1 MQNNR
6 LGIHSD
12 KIGAGGMYY
21 PKYPKI
27 PGKLFGRSAQLKYF
41 GYLKKISDCVSLVR
55 GCYFNS
61 ITSVVSFGDQGQ
73 EVVDFW
79 VNLVFF
85 EANINLI
92 KDILI
97 F

>member
-1 MQNNR
+1 
-6 LGIHSD
+6 
-12 KIGAGGMYY
+12 MYY

-27 PGKLFGRSAQLKYF
+27 PGNLFGRSSQLAKIF
-41 GYLKKISDCVSLVR
+41 GILEKISHWVSLVR

-79 VNLVFF
+79 VNIVFLKQ
-85 EANINLI
+85 I
-92 KDILI
+92 
-97 F
+97 